1 MHKKHVKLKVIWLSL
16 KQEDPEIQKEILRI
30 IDEQKPESVKEL
42 IITLK
47 KTSCLKEQEIL
58 LLISKMQAKGQI
70 VLKNQ
75 MTKHSS
81 LSVFLRSDETMW
93 YWITIIMGFVAALF
107 FFVIS
112 ETSYPLISI
121 RNIAGPIFVLILP
134 GYALGRIL
142 FPGNSPINPAQ
153 GHLEGIERLALSVGI
168 SVVLVSIVGL
178 VIYFLIGSL
187 HIPAIVITLLVF
199 TLLIATI
206 SIVREYSS
214 MS

>member
-1 MHKKHVKLKVIWLSL
+1 MRVKLKVIWLSL
-16 KQEDPEIQKEILRI
+16 KQEDPDIQKEILRI

-42 IITLK
+42 VITLK

-81 LSVFLRSDETMW
+81 LSVFLRSNETMW
-93 YWITIIMGFVAALF
+93 YWITIIMGVIATLL

-112 ETSYPLISI
+112 ETTHPLIGA
-121 RNIAGPIFVLILP
+121 RNIIGLVFVLILP
-134 GYALGRIL
+134 GYALVRIL
-142 FPGNSPINPAQ
+142 FPSNSPIKTAQ
-153 GHLEGIERLALSVGI
+153 GHLEGIERIALSVGI

-178 VIYFLIGSL
+178 LIYYLIGSL
-187 HIPAIVITLLVF
+187 HMPAIVITLLVF
-199 TLLIATI
+199 TLFIATI
-206 SIVREYSS
+206 SIAREYSS
-214 MS
+214 K

>member
-1 MHKKHVKLKVIWLSL
+1 MHKRRVKLKVMWLSL

-58 LLISKMQAKGQI
+58 LLISKIQAKGQI
-70 VLKNQ
+70 VLTNQ
-75 MTKHSS
+75 MTTHSS
-81 LSVFLRSDETMW
+81 LSVFLRSNERMW
-93 YWITIIMGFVAALF
+93 YWITIIMGFVAALLF
-107 FFVIS
+107 FIIS
-112 ETSYPLISI
+112 ETTNPLISV
-121 RNIAGPIFVLILP
+121 RNIVGSIFVLILP

-142 FPGNSPINPAQ
+142 FPCNSPINPAQ

-178 VIYFLIGSL
+178 VIYSLIGSL
-187 HIPAIVITLLVF
+187 HMPAIVITLLVF
-199 TLLIATI
+199 TLFIATI
-206 SIVREYSS
+206 SIAQEYSS
-214 MS
+214 I